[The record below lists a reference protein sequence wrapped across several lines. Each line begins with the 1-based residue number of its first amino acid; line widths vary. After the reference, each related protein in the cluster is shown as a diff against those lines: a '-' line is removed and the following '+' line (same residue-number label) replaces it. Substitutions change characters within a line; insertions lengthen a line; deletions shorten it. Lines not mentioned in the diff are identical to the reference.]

1 MKLRTQLAVLV
12 FVAVSILALPRAS
25 RASDAANLNVH
36 NETGHT
42 VVAFL
47 FQDGHPHSSEEGGV
61 QFAVLKNHQS
71 AVAHVP
77 QCTFSVLLVDHED
90 IWHAEFHDC
99 HSTDMTFTTNT
110 GHGHHEDHDHH

>member
-1 MKLRTQLAVLV
+1 MKLRTQITVLTLAAVLL
-12 FVAVSILALPRAS
+12 FMTPRSAHATWS
-25 RASDAANLNVH
+25 ADLNVH

-42 VVAFL
+42 VIAFL
-47 FQDGHPHSSEEGGV
+47 FQDGHAHSTEDGGV

-77 QCTFSVLLVDHED
+77 NCTFSVLLVDHED

-99 HSTDMTFTTNT
+99 HSTDMTFTSTT
-110 GHGHHEDHDHH
+110 GHGHHGDHED